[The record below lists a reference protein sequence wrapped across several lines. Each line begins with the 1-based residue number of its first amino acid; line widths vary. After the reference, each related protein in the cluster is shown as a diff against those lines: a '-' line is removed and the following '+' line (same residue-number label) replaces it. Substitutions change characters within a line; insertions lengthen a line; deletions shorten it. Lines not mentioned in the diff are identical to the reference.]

1 MQRERPISALSVLE
15 ELAQADA
22 APEDQ
27 KESESRDVL
36 IRILWQFIRTSATF
50 FLIRVMIA
58 LFFAYIAANTAQQ
71 YLRIC

>member
-15 ELAQADA
+15 ELAQADS

-36 IRILWQFIRTSATF
+36 ILHTLAIYQHFRHILPCSSHDCFVLCLYSCK
-50 FLIRVMIA
+50 
-58 LFFAYIAANTAQQ
+58 YG
-71 YLRIC
+71 